1 VSSLHYSLNI
11 FLSLSM
17 GLVCSICLRPKNEL
31 VKEWVRSY
39 GKKLNVKSVDL
50 TLIPF
55 PSPSSVR
62 LAARK

>member
-1 VSSLHYSLNI
+1 
-11 FLSLSM
+11 M